1 MPLLNA
7 DSELSMYGSDSCSL
21 FRDLKSHIFWELHN
35 SDVTEQ
41 SNVRDVMLLCTLY
54 WSHIV
59 QSRQGNVAHEQA
71 RPRNLWL

>member
-54 WSHIV
+54 WSHLHISP
-59 QSRQGNVAHEQA
+59 QSEMSIM
-71 RPRNLWL
+71 